1 MKKIIL
7 LFTVALF
14 SLSLQ
19 AQVVTVNDMSTIKPG
34 SKINYVIDFSQASIM
49 GMTETDFSNYEK
61 DWLDDKPSVKGK
73 FLKGVNSKL
82 DGVLRLGT
90 YKDSPYTL
98 KVIVT
103 TITDLG
109 NIICDASLISS
120 DGKELFNVKNI
131 SGGKE
136 PPFLP
141 GTKLA
146 KIKVWA
152 NLTGRN
158 LGGVIKSEYLNN

>member
-7 LFTVALF
+7 LFAVVLF
-14 SLSLQ
+14 ALSLQ
-19 AQVVTVNDMSTIKPG
+19 AQVVTVNEMSSIKPG
-34 SKINYVIDFSQASIM
+34 SKINYFIDFSQASIM

-61 DWLDDKPSVKGK
+61 DWQDDKPSIKGK
-73 FLKGVNSKL
+73 FLKGVNFKL
-82 DGVLRLGT
+82 DDVLRLGT

-98 KVIVT
+98 KIIVT

-109 NIICDASLISS
+109 NIICDASLINS
-120 DGKELFNVKNI
+120 DGKELFHVKNI

-158 LGGVIKSEYLNN
+158 LGSIMKSEYLNN